1 MTANTSP
8 KFTLNTKNGFAKVTG
23 VDGSQDGT
31 DADVKLLY
39 TANATDGGMIKTIF
53 CQPISTSGSVNTS
66 QAALRIYLN
75 NGSTVGTA
83 SNNSLFLEY
92 LLPSITVNVA
102 ANSPAGGYRIP
113 VFLQIQAGY
122 SIYVGVSAMA
132 ANTQWNFTMDG
143 GDYS

>member
-1 MTANTSP
+1 MTTNFKP
-8 KFTLNTKNGFAKVTG
+8 KFTLTTKNGFAKVTG
-23 VDGSQDGT
+23 ADGSQDGT

-39 TANATDGGMIKTIF
+39 TANGTDGGMVKTIF
-53 CQPISTSGSVNTS
+53 CQPISTSGSTTTN

-92 LLPSITVNVA
+92 LLPAIAVNVTA
-102 ANSPAGGYRIP
+102 TSPAGGFRIP
-113 VFLQIQAGY
+113 VFLQLQAGY
-122 SIYVGVSAMA
+122 AIYLGVSSIA